1 MTGPKRDKLGQI
13 EDYRSFICM
22 LLKNVKSETLKKVQP
37 SRDFD
42 IQEIFNFI
50 VILMLSFWS
59 SQFKR
64 TEHQTAARYQ
74 KAPKTRL
81 ETCQRISPAIEKE
94 KKAKNQVF
102 NIQITLGGRC
112 VNVSYLYTQLFSKGG
127 VLNVVIL
134 KNESYHLQ
142 LIFNSSI

>member
-1 MTGPKRDKLGQI
+1 MTGPKRDKLGPI
-13 EDYRSFICM
+13 EDYRSFICV
-22 LLKNVKSETLKKVQP
+22 LLKNVKSETLKTVQP

-42 IQEIFNFI
+42 IQEIFTFI
-50 VILMLSFWS
+50 VILMLSFWY

-74 KAPKTRL
+74 KAPKTCL
-81 ETCQRISPAIEKE
+81 ETYQCISPAIEKE

-102 NIQITLGGRC
+102 NTQSTLGGRC
-112 VNVSYLYTQLFSKGG
+112 VNVSYLYSRLFSKGG
-127 VLNVVIL
+127 MLNVVIL

-142 LIFNSSI
+142 LIFSSSI